1 MIFNA
6 TAKGSSGIQTSWSA
20 QVETFSEKLTL
31 AIPPEFNGPGNGLSP
46 EDLYNMALQNC
57 FAATFK
63 VFAEKSRL
71 QFSEFHLNSRLE
83 VDRNEKGQV
92 CMARFHLKVQL
103 SGVVQ
108 KDSALRLLE
117 RTKTNCMILNSVL
130 TEKTFEFEVLEG
142 AL

>member
-1 MIFNA
+1 
-6 TAKGSSGIQTSWSA
+6 
-20 QVETFSEKLTL
+20 
-31 AIPPEFNGPGNGLSP
+31 EFNGPGNGFSP

-71 QFSEFHLNSRLE
+71 QFSDFRLASRLE

-92 CMARFHLKVQL
+92 FMARFHLKVQL
-103 SGVVQ
+103 SGVIQ
-108 KDSALRLLE
+108 KDNALRILE

-130 TEKTFEFEVLEG
+130 TEKTFEFEVTEG
-142 AL
+142 SV